1 MMENYNILLPGRIV
15 EYFPDTQ
22 LATVLICNDRTYYTS
37 TEDSLQIENGL
48 LEDIPVFTPGG
59 GNWHLT
65 FPIKPGDSCIL
76 SFSQVGYDHWLFEDK
91 DSAGKRANG
100 TPMPWTKRRFSLA
113 DGFAQVGWNTI
124 PRAIANYST
133 THSQWRNEDKSQII
147 SLNDDLSIT
156 IDSPTEINITAPT
169 ININAATKVSI
180 DSPETEISGHL
191 TVGAGVD
198 VTGTTASTVNVTGG
212 GISLSTHIHPPGTDG
227 PG

>member
-1 MMENYNILLPGRIV
+1 MMDTYNILLPGRIV
-15 EYFPDTQ
+15 EYFPATQ

-37 TEDSLQIENGL
+37 TEDSIQVENGL

-100 TPMPWTKRRFSLA
+100 SPMPWTRRRFNLA

-124 PRAIANYST
+124 PRAVTDYSAV
-133 THSQWRNEDKSQII
+133 HSQWRNENATQII
-147 SLNDDLSIT
+147 SLNEDLSIAIT
-156 IDSPTEINITAPT
+156 SPTTVDIEAPT
-169 ININAATKVSI
+169 ININAPTKVNI
-180 DSPETEISGHL
+180 NCPETEISGHL
-191 TVGAGVD
+191 TVGAGVS
-198 VTGTTASTVNVTGG
+198 VTGTISTTGNISSG
-212 GISLSTHIHPPGTDG
+212 TISLDTHTHPPGTNG